1 MAQVKQ
7 VTRVSCDSAPCF
19 EQGNK
24 DGKEKIYRN
33 FSFMQQYM
41 VGHLIGQELNY
52 SEKHETRVVEYE
64 C

>member
-1 MAQVKQ
+1 MKQ
-7 VTRVSCDSAPCF
+7 VTRVSYDSAPVL
-19 EQGNK
+19 NK
-24 DGKEKIYRN
+24 ETKMEKKKSIQN
-33 FSFMQQYM
+33 FHSMQQYM